1 LPCGHGLVTLA
12 GAAGGWITFAGKN
25 SLYVAAQ
32 LLIAIGVVLKD
43 VVADAMTTEVV
54 ERTRPDGSPR
64 RLA

>member
-1 LPCGHGLVTLA
+1 V
-12 GAAGGWITFAGKN
+12 
-25 SLYVAAQ
+25 
-32 LLIAIGVVLKD
+32 IGVVLKD